1 MRRWRVALRAC
12 RLLPALGLG
21 VALAC
26 AVVVGERLGLRVSLR
41 RRQRWTR
48 LFMGRLMAALPFQVQ
63 VSGRLPTRPMLWVSN
78 HVSWTDIP
86 VLGTLVPLSFL
97 SKQEVRHWPLAGW
110 LAHRAGTLFIR
121 RGGHEGTRLRQ
132 RIASRLQGGCPV
144 LVFPEGT
151 TSDGQ
156 ALRTFHGRLLG
167 GAIEAG
173 LPVQPVA
180 IAYVRDGRRD
190 TLAPFTGDDDLLSHV
205 LRLLAHPPG
214 TVQVHVLEPLVSL
227 GRERTALAR
236 EAQQA
241 IEAALRR
248 PSEDEQAQAARG
260 SALTA
265 P

>member
-1 MRRWRVALRAC
+1 MPRWRVALRAC
-12 RLLPALGLG
+12 RLLPVLGLG
-21 VALAC
+21 VALAS
-26 AVVVGERLGLRVSLR
+26 AVVLGERLGVPVSAR
-41 RRQRWTR
+41 RRQRWTC
-48 LFMGRLMAALPFQVQ
+48 LFMGRLVAALPFRVQ

-78 HVSWTDIP
+78 HVSWVDIP
-86 VLGTLVPLSFL
+86 VLGTLAPLSFL

-121 RGGHEGTRLRQ
+121 RGGHEGPRLRQ
-132 RIASRLQGGCPV
+132 RIAGRLQVGCPV

-151 TSDGQ
+151 TTDGQ

-180 IAYVRDGRRD
+180 IAYVREGQRD
-190 TLAPFTGDDDLLSHV
+190 TLAPFTGDDDLLAHV
-205 LRLLAHPPG
+205 LRLLAHPPA
-214 TVQVHVLEPLVSL
+214 TVQVQVLEPLVSL

-236 EAQQA
+236 EAQQV
-241 IEAALRR
+241 IEAALRKPLDAER
-248 PSEDEQAQAARG
+248 TQRARE
-260 SALTA
+260 AVLTV